1 MDKSESSSFTFLE
14 EDEGGADVA
23 EEARDSDEAAE
34 DPLDPERE
42 PLKDLITLRREDGAV
57 QVIHVLDFN
66 NQFQSSDSKKLE
78 KFFYLIQCSSFLEHW
93 IVVGEIETSVA
104 LSLAVMLLEE
114 KMIISRENPSFC
126 WVTQQVALNQL
137 CPVFEPRN
145 KTRLY

>member
-34 DPLDPERE
+34 NPLDPERE

-66 NQFQSSDSKKLE
+66 NQFQSSDSIKLDH
-78 KFFYLIQCSSFLEHW
+78 FTTI
-93 IVVGEIETSVA
+93 
-104 LSLAVMLLEE
+104 
-114 KMIISRENPSFC
+114 
-126 WVTQQVALNQL
+126 
-137 CPVFEPRN
+137 
-145 KTRLY
+145 